1 MSEIYTPAN
10 LFAGSSMPIV
20 SGTMIL
26 ASGQNLARGSVL
38 GKVTKALGSVVSGS
52 NTGDGEL
59 SGIALGARAQIG
71 SYALV
76 CIAAPSGAGANDA
89 VFAVY
94 APDGSR
100 LEDAVQGVAYANG
113 HLEFTIGNATA
124 ADFAVD
130 DSFAVPVTAGSGY
143 AKLVDSANVDGSAE
157 PVAILADDVD
167 ATGGDK
173 PAPVYLTGEFN
184 EDALTFGG
192 SDDADTHRDA
202 LRDLGIL
209 LKTIG

>member
-1 MSEIYTPAN
+1 MNEIYTPAN
-10 LFAGSSMPIV
+10 LFAGSSMSIV

-26 ASGQNLARGSVL
+26 ASGQNLSRGSVL
-38 GKVTKALGSVVSGS
+38 GKVTKALGTVTSGE

-59 SGIALGARAQIG
+59 SGVALGAEAQIG

-76 CIAAPSGAGANDA
+76 CTAAPSGAGANDA

-100 LEDAVQGVAYANG
+100 LEDALQGVAYANG
-113 HLEFTIGNATA
+113 HLEFTVGNATA
-124 ADFAVD
+124 ADFAVG
-130 DSFAVPVTAGSGY
+130 DSFSIPVAAGSGY
-143 AKLVDSANVDGSAE
+143 ARLVDSASVDGSAD
-157 PVAILADDVD
+157 PVAILAEDVD
-167 ATGGDK
+167 ATEADT

-202 LRDLGIL
+202 LRALGIF

>member
-1 MSEIYTPAN
+1 MSETYTPAN
-10 LFAGSSMPIV
+10 LLAGSSMSIV
-20 SGTMIL
+20 SGKMIL
-26 ASGQNLARGSVL
+26 ASGQNLSRGSVL
-38 GKVTKALGSVVSGS
+38 GKVTKALGTVVSGT

-59 SGIALGARAQIG
+59 AGVALGAEAKIG

-76 CIAAPSGAGANDA
+76 CTAAPSEASANDA

-124 ADFAVD
+124 ADFVVG
-130 DSFAVPVTAGSGY
+130 DSFSIPVAAGSGY
-143 AKLVDSANVDGSAE
+143 AKLVDSSSVDGSAD

-167 ATGGDK
+167 ATGEDT

-202 LRDLGIL
+202 LRALGIF
-209 LKTIG
+209 LKKIG

>member
-1 MSEIYTPAN
+1 MSETYTPAN

-20 SGTMIL
+20 SGKMTL
-26 ASGQNLARGSVL
+26 ASGQNLSLGSVL
-38 GKVTKALGSVVSGS
+38 GKMTKAIGSVVTGT
-52 NTGDGEL
+52 NNGDGEVT
-59 SGIALGARAQIG
+59 GVALGAEAKIG
-71 SYALV
+71 SYALA
-76 CIAAPSGAGANDA
+76 CTAAPSEAGANDA

-124 ADFAVD
+124 SDFAVG
-130 DSFAVPVTAGSGY
+130 DSFSIPVAAGSGY
-143 AKLVDSANVDGSAE
+143 AKLVDSASVDGSAN

-167 ATGGDK
+167 ATEEDK

-202 LRDLGIL
+202 LRALGIF